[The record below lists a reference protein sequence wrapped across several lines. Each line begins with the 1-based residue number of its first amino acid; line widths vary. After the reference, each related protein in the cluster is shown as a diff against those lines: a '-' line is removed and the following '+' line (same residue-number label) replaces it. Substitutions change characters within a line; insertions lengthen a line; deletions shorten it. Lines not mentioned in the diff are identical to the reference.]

1 MRWIALVAL
10 VALVGLVLVSCSSG
24 EQVER
29 GAIAIRECP
38 SQPGTP
44 TDVAG
49 EPDWRRHADYV
60 VWGTNEGCM
69 VRIDVIAERSGAD
82 HCGFEEADVLITGR
96 SIGSPYRGSDSAT
109 HYIRDPNGIFGDG
122 RLQRGFVAGARLPD
136 GARHTGYVSEVG
148 DELWVVPGTD
158 HAIFIVSADGTVER
172 WPAGQE
178 PYCM

>member
-1 MRWIALVAL
+1 
-10 VALVGLVLVSCSSG
+10 
-24 EQVER
+24 
-29 GAIAIRECP
+29 
-38 SQPGTP
+38 
-44 TDVAG
+44 
-49 EPDWRRHADYV
+49 
-60 VWGTNEGCM
+60 M

-109 HYIRDPNGIFGDG
+109 HYIRDPNGVFGDG